1 MSAWA
6 SSPTESKRA
15 TVRRRNAALFT
26 FGLLGTGVGAPA
38 LAQGTDAHARDTGV
52 VVTRDVM
59 VPMRDGIRLATDVYR
74 PRADGGA
81 ATEKL
86 PTILIRTPYDKG
98 FDPYALGPSWGGHG
112 YAVVVQ
118 DTRGRYKSEG
128 VWHWLTDDGPDGLDT
143 VDWISRQPWS
153 NGDVGMWGISYLG
166 GTAHA
171 LAMAGDAHLKTVIP
185 IDAVSDMGYHGLRN
199 GGAFELRFFNWIFSY
214 GLAGSRVTRPTGAP
228 LGTSRAS
235 VATSSAGCRCGGGRR
250 RSGSRLNT
258 KTGWYKPWP
267 TARTTTCGNTTT
279 SII

>member
-118 DTRGRYKSEG
+118 DTRGRYKSERA
-128 VWHWLTDDGPDGLDT
+128 
-143 VDWISRQPWS
+143 SRLPPS
-153 NGDVGMWGISYLG
+153 
-166 GTAHA
+166 TAA
-171 LAMAGDAHLKTVIP
+171 AAGD
-185 IDAVSDMGYHGLRN
+185 DAAPAGARIRRVAGASHGPRRERRLLGSKRHHRSRRPLQGHPGLPDRRMVRLV
-199 GGAFELRFFNWIFSY
+199 GGEHRCELRRAESTPQES
-214 GLAGSRVTRPTGAP
+214 GLSHHGPLDPRFAGPV
-228 LGTSRAS
+228 
-235 VATSSAGCRCGGGRR
+235 
-250 RSGSRLNT
+250 
-258 KTGWYKPWP
+258 
-267 TARTTTCGNTTT
+267 
-279 SII
+279 